1 MIRVYGLYA
10 FLYIRDILKQQFVK
24 SKGVFMS
31 FESNVYSAPKSDLN
45 VDDSTGLN
53 YFTRF
58 SAWGV
63 FGLSV
68 ITLGIY
74 WIYWLYNRSNIINS
88 FHPNKIASWLIIGF
102 VTAYIINSLSSIVD
116 AFVPANPIV
125 AIVTL
130 LSSLG
135 YFVLYIMLVFGIRSR
150 LSTVLGTSLNG
161 FLVFFFSALYFQ
173 YKINEAID
181 SRATP
186 QN

>member
-1 MIRVYGLYA
+1 
-10 FLYIRDILKQQFVK
+10 
-24 SKGVFMS
+24 MS
-31 FESNVYSAPKSDLN
+31 FENNVYSAPKSDLN

-53 YFTRF
+53 HFIRF

-63 FGLSV
+63 FGLSI

-88 FHPNKIASWLIIGF
+88 IHSNKIASWLIVGF
-102 VTAYIINSLSSIVD
+102 VTAYIVNSMSSIAE
-116 AFVPANPIV
+116 AFIPENIIIIMA
-125 AIVTL
+125 TL
-130 LSSLG
+130 LSSLA
-135 YFVLYIMLVFGIRSR
+135 YFVLYIMLVFGMRSR
-150 LSTVLGTSLNG
+150 LSTILGTSLNG
-161 FLVFFFSALYFQ
+161 VLVFFFSAIYFQ